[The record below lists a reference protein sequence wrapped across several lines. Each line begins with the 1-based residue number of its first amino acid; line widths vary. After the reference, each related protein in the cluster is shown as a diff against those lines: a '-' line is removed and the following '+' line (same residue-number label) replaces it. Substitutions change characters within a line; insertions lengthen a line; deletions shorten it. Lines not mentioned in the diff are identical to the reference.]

1 MTTDTLTRVGGGSP
15 AAPAPVS
22 PVPAPPRRRRRGQ
35 GWAALAFLAP
45 SLLAFLLFVLA
56 PALGVFGLSFYDW
69 NLLSDGRF
77 VGFDNY
83 ERLVGDAR
91 LFAVYGSTTYMA
103 VAILVANVVIGL
115 LLAVLLETRM
125 PNWLRGFFR
134 LSFLFPFVVSSTAVA
149 LIWRFLL
156 NKDLGLVNYWLGQIG
171 IERIDWL
178 GSSTWAPIS
187 IIIVSSWKT
196 LGFSILIYI
205 AGLQSIPNEIREA
218 AIVDGANAW
227 QRFFRITLPLLS
239 PTVFF
244 LVVINTINAF
254 QLFAEPRVL
263 TGGGPGDS
271 SRTIVQYIYDL
282 AFGSF
287 DLGYASTVG
296 ITLLVVLVV
305 LTGLQFRISRRW
317 TFYE

>member
-1 MTTDTLTRVGGGSP
+1 MTTGSLSRVGGGSRT
-15 AAPAPVS
+15 APAPD
-22 PVPAPPRRRRRGQ
+22 PAGHPTRRRTRQ
-35 GWAALAFLAP
+35 GWAALGFLAP
-45 SLLAFLLFVLA
+45 SLIAFLLFVLA
-56 PALGVFGLSFYDW
+56 PALGVFGLSFFDW
-69 NLLSDGRF
+69 NLLSDGTF
-77 VGFDNY
+77 IGLGNY
-83 ERLVGDAR
+83 AQLFHDSRL
-91 LFAVYGSTTYMA
+91 LAVYGSTAYMA
-103 VAILVANVVIGL
+103 VAILAVNVVIGL

-125 PNWLRGFFR
+125 PRWIRGFFR

-156 NKDLGLVNYWLGQIG
+156 NKDLGLVNYWLGELG
-171 IERIDWL
+171 IDRIDWL
-178 GSSTWAPIS
+178 GSSAFAPIS

-205 AGLQSIPNEIREA
+205 AGLQSIPTEIREA

-227 QRFFRITLPLLS
+227 QRFSRVTLPLLS

-244 LVVINTINAF
+244 LIVINTINAF
-254 QLFAEPRVL
+254 QLFAEPKVL
-263 TGGGPGDS
+263 TGGGPGDA

-305 LTGLQFRISRRW
+305 LTALQFRISRRW